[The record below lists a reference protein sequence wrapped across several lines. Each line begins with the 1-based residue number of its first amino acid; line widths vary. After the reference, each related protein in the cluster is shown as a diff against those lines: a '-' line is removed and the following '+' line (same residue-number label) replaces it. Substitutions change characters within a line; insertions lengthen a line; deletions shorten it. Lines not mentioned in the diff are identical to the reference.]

1 MHPEAK
7 HELGII
13 QQRSRHASE
22 SYGATIR
29 SVLLQ
34 IKESGIST
42 IEPIFQRNQGF
53 GYPVLVEYDFTKQL
67 TILDQMERE
76 GFFLTAELFDSILQ
90 CPSCSSVAFAL
101 RLSCTVCKSTNVTRG
116 SVIEHLSCGNIDF
129 DDKYLDEMDI
139 NGNSQLVCGKC
150 GKRLKAIGV
159 DYARPGVFYRC
170 LSCKALLPEIENN
183 YTCFNCSALWKKDQ
197 LKGLRLMKYTVDLEK
212 VSSYFVKHNFLPIV
226 AEALRSRHGIVAQ
239 APGKVKGLS
248 KVEHS
253 FDLLISDQTT
263 GDPVLV
269 ADLVLNNNTSDSNG
283 HQPDG
288 MHVLAFYAKCLDTS
302 FSSKNII
309 KKILVVPTGLPE
321 DAAGLASAYSILAV
335 EPTDP
340 ENMVSF
346 ILEVLRMD
354 EPS

>member
-1 MHPEAK
+1 
-7 HELGII
+7 LGII
-13 QQRSRHASE
+13 QQRSRHDIE
-22 SYGATIR
+22 SHDTSIR
-29 SVLLQ
+29 SILLQ
-34 IKESGIST
+34 IKDRGIST
-42 IEPIFQRNQGF
+42 IEPVFERNQGF
-53 GYPVLVEYDFTKQL
+53 GYPVLEEYDFIKQL
-67 TILDQMERE
+67 SILDQMERE
-76 GFFLTAELFDSILQ
+76 GFFLTAELFDSVLQ
-90 CPSCSSVAFAL
+90 CPNCSSTEFSL

-129 DDKYLDEMDI
+129 DDKFLDEMDI
-139 NGNSQLVCGKC
+139 NGNSQLACGKC

-183 YTCFNCSALWKKDQ
+183 YTCFRCAALWKKDQ
-197 LKGLRLMKYTVDLEK
+197 LKELRLMKYTVDLEK
-212 VSSYFVKHNFLPIV
+212 VSNYFVKHNFLPIV

-248 KVEHS
+248 KIEHS

-269 ADLVLNNNTSDSNG
+269 ADLVLNNDANYSNS

-309 KKILVVPTGLPE
+309 KKILVVPSGLPD